1 MHGLHFLAA
10 LQGLQAPQA
19 FFAAQGLQ
27 APQAFFAPQAPQA
40 LHTFAAEQL
49 ATAAGIIADEAI
61 VAIAA
66 AVRTSL
72 NIDVSC
78 LFINYLTK
86 IKSLDAKHGN
96 FSSKSRI
103 N

>member
-1 MHGLHFLAA
+1 LH
-10 LQGLQAPQA
+10 GLQAPQA
-19 FFAAQGLQ
+19 FLAAHGLQ
-27 APQAFFAPQAPQA
+27 APQAFLAPHAPQA
-40 LHTFAAEQL
+40 LQTFAAEQL
-49 ATAAGIIADEAI
+49 ATAAGTIADEAI

-78 LFINYLTK
+78 LFINCLTK
-86 IKSLDAKHGN
+86 IKSLETKHGN
-96 FSSKSRI
+96 ISGKSRI